1 MIWLKNMITRKNNY
15 FNEFKIEKVVLL
27 MKNND

>member
-1 MIWLKNMITRKNNY
+1 MIWLKNMVTRENNY
-15 FNEFKIEKVVLL
+15 FYEFKIEQVVLL